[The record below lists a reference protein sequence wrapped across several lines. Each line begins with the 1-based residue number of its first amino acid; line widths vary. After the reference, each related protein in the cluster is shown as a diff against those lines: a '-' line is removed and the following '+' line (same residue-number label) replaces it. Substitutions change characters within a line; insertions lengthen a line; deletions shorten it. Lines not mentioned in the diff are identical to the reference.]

1 MSQVGKISVPSA
13 IQSEDEAEESSYN
26 DAQLKTAIS
35 DAYPKVLEIITG
47 KISHPIIKFSKDA
60 TMESTGTKIDQAVN
74 FHRSHPIPILP
85 SDATIVTP
93 YLKKLM
99 AEVGVTPN
107 RDLLIFG
114 VAKVLFE
121 LVIIRS
127 YLNLT
132 PAHDAHIY
140 EAWSQR
146 LLHRR
151 FTPEERALEACR
163 TDRVLIDG
171 RIVAQTPSHLHRTG
185 FKVKYSN
192 TLLTRSFI
200 VDHGPIVWE
209 KRLQHSL
216 DMVKTRPL
224 PTKRVK
230 RKWSQSPLEDIGSVP
245 TQPTHQKRKR
255 RVR

>member
-1 MSQVGKISVPSA
+1 M
-13 IQSEDEAEESSYN
+13 
-26 DAQLKTAIS
+26 
-35 DAYPKVLEIITG
+35 
-47 KISHPIIKFSKDA
+47 KFSKDA
-60 TMESTGTKIDQAVN
+60 TMESTGTKIDQAVD
-74 FHRSHPIPILP
+74 FHRSHPIPTLP

-93 YLKKLM
+93 YLKKLV
-99 AEVGVTPN
+99 AEVGVVPN

-127 YLNLT
+127 YLDLT

-171 RIVAQTPSHLHRTG
+171 RVVAQTPSRLHRTG
-185 FKVKYSN
+185 FKVKYSH
-192 TLLTRSFI
+192 TPLTRSFI
-200 VDHGPIVWE
+200 VDHGQITWE
-209 KRLQHSL
+209 KRLLYSL
-216 DMVKTRPL
+216 EMAKTHPL
-224 PTKRVK
+224 PTKRMK
-230 RKWSQSPLEDIGSVP
+230 RTRSQSPLEDIDSVP
-245 TQPTHQKRKR
+245 AQSTHQKRKR